1 MSHLPFLT
9 PNHLL
14 ASRSSDQS
22 LSKWPRIPAVDV
34 SLGRYVSV
42 HQPLNDC
49 LAMRLLGTGKAG
61 FIGSRHVRR
70 FMVGQGHSVL
80 NTIAEHVLSVVGKP
94 EAFFD
99 MSRVVH
105 ATTGAMP

>member
-1 MSHLPFLT
+1 MDMS
-9 PNHLL
+9 
-14 ASRSSDQS
+14 S
-22 LSKWPRIPAVDV
+22 
-34 SLGRYVSV
+34 GRYVSV
-42 HQPLNDC
+42 HQPLNVC
-49 LAMRLLGTGKAG
+49 LAMRRLGTGKAG

-70 FMVGQGHSVL
+70 FMVGQGHRVL
-80 NTIAEHVLSVVGKP
+80 KTIAEHVLAVVGEP